1 MWSSAFPPFY
11 WVGPSSHMG
20 REKIQNSAKESRLTC
35 RSGTKPL
42 LRHGAPQSWKIG
54 YGAGVHLLTP
64 RWLFLTGYV
73 IAQGLILLPALKNHT
88 KSLADMSSMFLVYML
103 NCKMSRFASP

>member
-1 MWSSAFPPFY
+1 MQGLS
-11 WVGPSSHMG
+11 GCGLQPSPRFTGLAPLHTW
-20 REKIQNSAKESRLTC
+20 EEKKIQNSAKESRLTC
-35 RSGTKPL
+35 RSGTKLL

-73 IAQGLILLPALKNHT
+73 IAQGLILLSALKNHT
-88 KSLADMSSMFLVYML
+88 KFS
-103 NCKMSRFASP
+103 